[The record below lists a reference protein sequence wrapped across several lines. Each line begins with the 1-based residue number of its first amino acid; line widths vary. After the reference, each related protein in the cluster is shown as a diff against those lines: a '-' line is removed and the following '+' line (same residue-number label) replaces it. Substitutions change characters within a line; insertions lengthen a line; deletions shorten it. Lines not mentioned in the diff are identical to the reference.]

1 VGEGYGPWAEIKR
14 HSRPGVVAE
23 VAFEVGVGGIEL
35 VQLNDI
41 VQVESRSEDVKGR
54 CRKFY

>member
-14 HSRPGVVAE
+14 RSRPGVVAE
-23 VAFEVGVGGIEL
+23 VVFEVVVGGIEL
-35 VQLNDI
+35 VQLDDI
-41 VQVESRSEDVKGR
+41 VQVESRSKDVKGR